1 VKKLLLALFTLCLTA
16 FTSAAQ
22 GTYVNV
28 IINGLDPACGVQY
41 VEGTFFSG
49 EDSISVTNVT
59 FQMAG
64 AIGVYGALLPTTT
77 EAAMLSVCVQTSPNC
92 GFVICVDQLVYAN
105 TSNTVL
111 IDFTNGGGGGTTDAD
126 MDGYTADIDC
136 NDNDPYSNPGMEEF
150 CGDFADNN
158 CDGAIDE
165 GCGGGETDNDND
177 GFISAFDCND
187 NDASINPNAEEIC
200 DDSIDNNCN
209 IFIDEGCNGS
219 FSDADMDGYDYTVD
233 CNDNDYLINPGMPE
247 ICADMID
254 NNCNSVVDEE
264 GCTGGGTG
272 GCNPEITLISDSA
285 LWSET
290 PGVVWILFPFNPSN
304 TMTYFWSFGDGNT
317 STEAF
322 PTNIYELD
330 GTYTVCLT
338 VTDASG
344 CTGMTCVTFTVT
356 PEGDFLPGGMPMTGF
371 TLNVVNAVPN
381 NVTEVAAEAVVEA
394 FPCPFN
400 DELTLSVQSPVA
412 GLAQL
417 SCYDM
422 TGALVSQE
430 QINVSTQRNTYSFST
445 ATWSHGAYTVVVI
458 TPSGSIR
465 RVVMK

>member
-1 VKKLLLALFTLCLTA
+1 
-16 FTSAAQ
+16 
-22 GTYVNV
+22 
-28 IINGLDPACGVQY
+28 
-41 VEGTFFSG
+41 
-49 EDSISVTNVT
+49 
-59 FQMAG
+59 
-64 AIGVYGALLPTTT
+64 
-77 EAAMLSVCVQTSPNC
+77 
-92 GFVICVDQLVYAN
+92 
-105 TSNTVL
+105 
-111 IDFTNGGGGGTTDAD
+111 
-126 MDGYTADIDC
+126 
-136 NDNDPYSNPGMEEF
+136 
-150 CGDFADNN
+150 
-158 CDGAIDE
+158 
-165 GCGGGETDNDND
+165 
-177 GFISAFDCND
+177 
-187 NDASINPNAEEIC
+187 
-200 DDSIDNNCN
+200 
-209 IFIDEGCNGS
+209 
-219 FSDADMDGYDYTVD
+219 
-233 CNDNDYLINPGMPE
+233 MPE

-338 VTDASG
+338 VTDANG

-381 NVTEVAAEAVVEA
+381 NVTEVAAEAVLEA

-400 DELTLSVQSPVA
+400 DELTLAVQSPVA

-445 ATWSHGAYTVVVI
+445 ATWSHGAYTIVVT